1 MSDQKSDRQPSN
13 KKSSNQKTN
22 KQTVQTDHHDAEQV
36 LSFSAPSQV
45 DQEKRNFLIAATAG
59 VGALGAAAVAV
70 PFVGS
75 MLPSER
81 AKAAGAPVEVD
92 ISKIEPGTVKT
103 EEWRGMPVW
112 IIHRT
117 DEMTAELNKHIDLL
131 TDPNCTVDQ
140 QPAYCKNSH
149 RSIKSNISV
158 VVGKC
163 THLGCTP
170 NAELQAGG
178 NMGDKWTGGFFCP
191 CHGSK
196 FDLAGR
202 VFKGSPAPT
211 NLVVPP
217 HQYLTE
223 TTILIGVDAKAEA

>member
-1 MSDQKSDRQPSN
+1 MAHTSSGKS
-13 KKSSNQKTN
+13 KSADKN
-22 KQTVQTDHHDAEQV
+22 A
-36 LSFSAPSQV
+36 LSFKKPSEV
-45 DQEKRNFLIAATAG
+45 DLEKRNFLTIATAA
-59 VGALGAAAVAV
+59 VGAAGVAAAAI

-92 ISKIEPGTVKT
+92 VSDVAPGTIKT
-103 EEWRGMPVW
+103 AKWRGQPVW

-117 DEMTAELNKHIDLL
+117 DEMTVELAKHDDQL
-131 TDPNCTVDQ
+131 TDSMSVDSR
-140 QPAYCKNSH
+140 QPIYCKNAD
-149 RSIKSNISV
+149 RSIKPSIGV
-158 VVGKC
+158 VVGLC
-163 THLGCTP
+163 THLGCSPT
-170 NAELQAGG
+170 AKLEAGG
-178 NMGDKWTGGFFCP
+178 EMGKNWAGGFFCP

-217 HQYLTE
+217 HSYLADGTLVIGIDTE
-223 TTILIGVDAKAEA
+223 MEA

>member
-1 MSDQKSDRQPSN
+1 MAD
-13 KKSSNQKTN
+13 KKNEVKIESYK
-22 KQTVQTDHHDAEQV
+22 A
-36 LSFSAPSQV
+36 LSFSAPSQI
-45 DQEKRNFLIAATAG
+45 DQEKRNFLITATACTGAIG
-59 VGALGAAAVAV
+59 VATAAV

-92 ISKIEPGTVKT
+92 ISKLKPG
-103 EEWRGMPVW
+103 EMLIAEWRGQPVW
-112 IIHRT
+112 VLNRT
-117 DEMTAELNKHIDLL
+117 DEQTAELSKHNDELS
-131 TDPNCTVDQ
+131 DPMCEVAQ
-140 QPAYCKNSH
+140 QPAYCKNTG
-149 RSIKSNISV
+149 RGIKPNIGV
-158 VVGKC
+158 VVGIC
-163 THLGCTP
+163 THLGCSPT
-170 NAELQAGG
+170 AKLEKSGD
-178 NMGDKWTGGFFCP
+178 MGENWAGGFFCP

-223 TTILIGVDAKAEA
+223 STLLIGVDMVEA

>member
-1 MSDQKSDRQPSN
+1 MSDNIIDKEQSSKESSN
-13 KKSSNQKTN
+13 KGSLN
-22 KQTVQTDHHDAEQV
+22 KEST

-45 DQEKRNFLIAATAG
+45 NQQKRNFLIAATAG

-92 ISKIEPGTVKT
+92 ISKIQPGSIMTA
-103 EEWRGMPVW
+103 EWRGQPVW
-112 IIHRT
+112 IINRT
-117 DEMTAELNKHIDLL
+117 EAMTAELSKHNDELS
-131 TDPNCTVDQ
+131 DPNCDVVSQ

-149 RSIKSNISV
+149 RSIKENISV
-158 VVGKC
+158 VVGIC
-163 THLGCTP
+163 THLGCSP
-170 NAELQAGG
+170 SAKLEAGG
-178 NMGDKWTGGFFCP
+178 DMGENWKGGFFCP

-202 VFKGSPAPT
+202 VFKGSPAPI

-217 HQYLTE
+217 HQYLTDN
-223 TTILIGVDAKAEA
+223 TVLIGVDKEEA